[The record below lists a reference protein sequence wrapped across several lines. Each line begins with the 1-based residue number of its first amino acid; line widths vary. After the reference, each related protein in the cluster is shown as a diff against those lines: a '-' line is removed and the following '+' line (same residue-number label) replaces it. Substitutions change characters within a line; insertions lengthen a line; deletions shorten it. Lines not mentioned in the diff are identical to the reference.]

1 MKFSVHSMRSTQPIK
16 LQSPPVERHSLENGI
31 RLLICQRPEAPVA
44 AVTIWVRAGYFD
56 EQDDEVGVSHV
67 IEHMYFQGSHNYRG
81 PERMARE
88 IKQLGGQLNAGTYYD
103 STHYYVVLPARNLS
117 KALEIQADALLRP
130 LFDPDV
136 LGTEIEAILQEA
148 RRKRDNAPAFA
159 LEKAYE
165 IAFRDHRIRRWRIG
179 EASRLRSFS
188 RETLLSFFQRFY
200 RPERVVISVAGA
212 VDPDEVRG
220 RVEALFSSLAP
231 GSPPAN
237 TGPPEKEQKEFRS
250 GRIQGDLHRAHL
262 ILLYHTP
269 ARFQPDSYPLRM
281 LAMLMGSGRSCRFFR
296 AIRERKRLA
305 STIGASVE
313 TFTDI
318 GLFTVAAET
327 GPGAIRR
334 AEKAILSEIDRA
346 CGRFE
351 EWEMDRVRAILE
363 SRFHSFQEDVL
374 GLSLAFARCESLGSY
389 RLLESDFAKLYAV
402 GPEEISRAA
411 EKYLTLENGSM
422 LEYLPAN
429 GPLPPPFLPP
439 VKGRKRLASC
449 PPVERK
455 ENPSTR
461 QVKFFREPGV
471 DAGVSPVRSHAVGD
485 GIRLLLQEIPSL
497 PLVTV
502 SVLIPGGKGE
512 EEPAVNGITQL
523 LLAGMLKGS
532 RRWPGER
539 LAIGFESI
547 GSGLGREITD
557 DYFGFT
563 MQTVSRRLPE
573 ALEFFFD
580 MLFFPELAPAEVVKE
595 RTIQMAAIRRM
606 SDESM
611 PLAFRLFRQV
621 AFPDSNYSL
630 PILGSSRSVGRL
642 QPEQVKDWHLR
653 ILRPRGAVVAVAG
666 RFHPEEIRRFLE
678 QRLSGWPTGSRSG
691 KNRAG
696 RGTIHSPS
704 DPAGS
709 KTRSLRRRRSQTAQ
723 IVGFPVPPLGHE
735 DRFPLLVLQGLTS
748 GLGGRFFREIRSRRG
763 LAYTVSS
770 MNFQARGA
778 GAFLVYMA
786 TSPENEKV
794 ALRVLMQEIGK
805 LRKEGPA
812 EEEVRRSIQFLQ
824 GSYLVGLQG
833 SSARAAALS
842 EAEVQGLGYREV
854 EAYQEKIGAVTSEKV
869 FDVIRKY
876 LNRSVRRVGIVRG
889 EAVPDPD

>member
-1 MKFSVHSMRSTQPIK
+1 MRPTQPIK
-16 LQSPPVERHSLENGI
+16 LQSPSVERHSLENGM
-31 RLLICQRPEAPVA
+31 RLLICRRTEAPVA
-44 AVTIWVRAGYFD
+44 AVTIWVRVGYFD
-56 EQDDEVGVSHV
+56 EQDDEVGLSHV

-130 LFDPDV
+130 IFDPDV

-179 EASRLRSFS
+179 EPARLRSFG

-200 RPERVVISVAGA
+200 VPERIVISVAGA
-212 VDPDEVRG
+212 IDPGEVRE
-220 RVEALFSSLAP
+220 RVEDLFSSLAP
-231 GSPPAN
+231 GSPSARV
-237 TGPPEKEQKEFRS
+237 GPPEKEQKEFRR
-250 GRIQGDLHRAHL
+250 GRIQGDIHRAHL

-269 ARFQPDSYPLRM
+269 ARFRPDSYSMRM

-296 AIRERKRLA
+296 AIRERQRLA
-305 STIGASVE
+305 STIGASTE
-313 TFTDI
+313 TFADI

-346 CGRFE
+346 CRGFA

-363 SRFHSFQEDVL
+363 SRFYSVQEDVL
-374 GLSLAFARCESLGSY
+374 GFSLAIARSESLGSH
-389 RLLESDFAKLYAV
+389 RLLETDFARLFAV
-402 GPEEISRAA
+402 RPEEISRAA
-411 EKYLTLENGSM
+411 ETYLTPENGSM
-422 LEYLPAN
+422 LQYIPVN
-429 GPLPPPFLPP
+429 GASPPPSRPP
-439 VKGRKRLASC
+439 AKRRKRLPSC
-449 PPVERK
+449 PEAGRK
-455 ENPSTR
+455 DRSST
-461 QVKFFREPGV
+461 QPVKFFREPGL
-471 DAGVSPVRSHAVGD
+471 DSGGSPVRSLTLGA

-502 SVLIPGGKGE
+502 SVLIPGGKGGE
-512 EEPAVNGITQL
+512 DPAANGITHL

-539 LAIGFESI
+539 LATGFESI

-563 MQTVSRRLPE
+563 LQTVSRRFPA
-573 ALEFFFD
+573 ALEILFD
-580 MLFFPELAPAEVVKE
+580 MLFHPELAPAEVVKE

-606 SDESM
+606 RDESM

-621 AFPDSNYSL
+621 AFPDNNYSL
-630 PILGSSRSVGRL
+630 PILGSSRSAGRL
-642 QPEQVKDWHLR
+642 QPQQVKDWHLQ
-653 ILRPRGAVVAVAG
+653 ILQPRGAVVAVAG

-678 QRLSGWPTGSRSG
+678 KRLSRWPTGGRPGKSRG
-691 KNRAG
+691 GEGA
-696 RGTIHSPS
+696 IHSPH
-704 DPAGS
+704 PGRS
-709 KTRSLRRRRSQTAQ
+709 KTRSLRKRRSQTAQ
-723 IVGFPVPPLGHE
+723 IVGFPVPPLGHQ
-735 DRFPLLVLQGLTS
+735 DRYPLLVLQGLTS

-794 ALRVLMQEIGK
+794 ARRVLMQEIEK
-805 LRKEGPA
+805 LRKEGPT

-824 GSYLVGLQG
+824 GSYLVGLQA
-833 SSARAAALS
+833 SSARVAALS
-842 EAEVQGLGYREV
+842 EAEVLGLGYREV
-854 EAYQEKIGAVTSEKV
+854 ETFPEKIGAVTTEKV
-869 FDVIRKY
+869 FGVIRKY
-876 LNRSVRRVGIVRG
+876 LNRSARRVGIVRG
-889 EAVPDPD
+889 AAVPDPG